1 MSLSQELENYLLENE
16 HLSTITLRTYKLNYE
31 KLTDLLNSDTINDV
45 PQTEI
50 INVVQKQIQNP
61 NSKIMLINVAM
72 NIKKHLKNRVELLSK
87 YRETLKLDINQ
98 AKNVRKDIKKD
109 SVVSYNDLFKYLNK
123 LYVDEE
129 WRAYIINYLLIHFN
143 VRNRDLDLLIVE
155 DKSDF
160 TAFGSK
166 GDENVVYVGSKNLYY
181 RNNYKT
187 VKMYEPKKNGFN
199 SRKFS
204 RAVEKFIAQQ
214 NSENGISYLLSDKN
228 NNRIGSDSLG
238 NFIKKYT
245 LNKMNES
252 DYNKISVSRVKSL
265 DDYKLLQT
273 ISKNRGTAIETLISD
288 YNLNVKLDE

>member
-1 MSLSQELENYLLENE
+1 MSISQELEVYLLENE
-16 HLSTITLRTYKLNYE
+16 HLSTITFRTYKLNYE
-31 KLTDLLNSDTINDV
+31 KLTDLLGSDTINDI

-50 INVVQKQIQNP
+50 IKVVEAQIPNP

-72 NIKKHLKNRVELLSK
+72 NIKKHLKNRVELLTK
-87 YRETLKLDINQ
+87 YRETLKLEINHS
-98 AKNVRKDIKKD
+98 KNIRKDLKKD
-109 SVVSYNDLFKYLNK
+109 SVVSYKELLRYLNK

-143 VRNRDLDLLIVE
+143 VRNRDIDLLIVQ
-155 DKSDF
+155 DKSDYSS
-160 TAFGSK
+160 FGLK

-187 VKMYEPKKNGFN
+187 VKMYGPKKIGFN

-214 NSENGISYLLSDKN
+214 NPENGITYLLSDKN

-288 YNLNVKLDE
+288 YNLNIKLDE